1 MATSTLR
8 EKILDAMA
16 GSSSQNPVNLK
27 KLQATTKIKLTELT
41 PVLDSMYLNRE
52 LQYCSGIKDGEAYT
66 AYWLS
71 GIVLPAWG
79 APPRKDAVSA
89 QKSATEPAR
98 KGRKAKHASSQ

>member
-1 MATSTLR
+1 MTIPTLR
-8 EKILDAMA
+8 EKILNALA
-16 GSSSQNPVNLK
+16 GSFSQKPVDLK

-41 PVLDSMYLNRE
+41 SVLDSMYLSRE

-79 APPRKDAVSA
+79 APSRKDATPA
-89 QKSATEPAR
+89 QKPATELPKKR
-98 KGRKAKHASSQ
+98 KKV